1 MSYPCI
7 SPYVEAYSEVNKKV
21 SVFNKK
27 TGKTYLLGD
36 MEYDI
41 LRSLDGTK
49 SLSELAAYSRG
60 LNEQQ
65 LTLLIDQFERI
76 GFIRGKEP
84 KSKLNI
90 IKLRK
95 GLVNG
100 NRLINSHNIAWRIVN
115 IIIIYLSL
123 PLFILGCH
131 IAARN
136 INIVAVILAN
146 NLMTPRA
153 FILIPFM
160 LFMLLLHELG
170 HAVVARCNGV
180 NVPEIG
186 VMLYWF
192 TPCAYTNLS
201 GITFLKS
208 RGRRLIVLMAG
219 SFTNFMLSGICL
231 LLLEVVPAGMY
242 EFLLWCA
249 VSNLSIIIMNMVF
262 FIKLDGYFILEE
274 LMEVKNLRRSAF
286 TYMTASL
293 KRALSSLGR
302 AGRGRRYKGRY
313 LDIGSRS
320 ALDNSVYIYYTVL
333 SGIYVLI
340 IITALVLGIYNFF
353 TR

>member
-7 SPYVEAYSEVNKKV
+7 SPYIEAYSEINKKI
-21 SVFNKK
+21 SVYNKK

-41 LRSLDGTK
+41 LRNLDGTK
-49 SLSELAAYSRG
+49 SLSELTAYSRG

-65 LTLLIDQFERI
+65 LALLIEQFERI
-76 GFIRGKEP
+76 GFIHGKEP
-84 KSKLNI
+84 KSRLNI

-100 NRLINSHNIAWRIVN
+100 NRLINSQSLAWRIVN
-115 IIIIYLSL
+115 IIIVYLSL

-136 INIVAVILAN
+136 MNIVAVILAN

-153 FILIPFM
+153 FIMLPFM
-160 LFMLLLHELG
+160 LFMLVLHELG

-192 TPCAYTNLS
+192 MPCAYTNLS

-231 LLLEVVPAGMY
+231 LLLEIVPPGVH
-242 EFLLWCA
+242 EFLIWCA
-249 VSNLSIIIMNMVF
+249 VSNITIIIMNMVF

-274 LMEVKNLRRSAF
+274 LMEVKNLRRNAF
-286 TYMTASL
+286 SYIAASL
-293 KRALSSLGR
+293 TRVLSPLR
-302 AGRGRRYKGRY
+302 KAGRQRRYKGRY
-313 LDIGSRS
+313 LETGDRS
-320 ALDNSVYIYYTVL
+320 ILDNSVYIYYTVL

-340 IITALVLGIYNFF
+340 ILAALGLGIYNFIM
-353 TR
+353 R

>member
-7 SPYVEAYSEVNKKV
+7 SPYIEAYSEINKKV
-21 SVFNKK
+21 SIYNKK

-41 LRSLDGTK
+41 LCNLDGTK
-49 SLSELAAYSRG
+49 SLSDLAVYSKG

-65 LTLLIDQFERI
+65 LSLLIGQFERI

-84 KSKLNI
+84 KSRLNI

-100 NRLINSHNIAWRIVN
+100 NRLINSRRLAWRVVS
-115 IIIIYLSL
+115 IIITYCSL
-123 PLFILGCH
+123 PLFIFGCY

-153 FILIPFM
+153 FILLPFI
-160 LFMLLLHELG
+160 LFMMTLHELG

-192 TPCAYTNLS
+192 MPCAYTNLS

-208 RGRRLIVLMAG
+208 RGSRLIILMAG
-219 SFTNFMLSGICL
+219 SFTNFMLSGICF
-231 LLLEVVPAGMY
+231 LLLEVLPAKTH

-249 VSNLSIIIMNMVF
+249 VSNLTIIIMNMVF

-274 LMEVKNLRRSAF
+274 LMEVKNLRKNAF
-286 TYMTASL
+286 TYIAASL
-293 KRALSSLGR
+293 KRVLSSLGR
-302 AGRGRRYKGRY
+302 AGRARRYGGRY
-313 LDIGSRS
+313 LDMGNRS
-320 ALDNSVYIYYTVL
+320 LLDNSVYIYYTVL

-340 IITALVLGIYNFF
+340 IISALILGVYNFIM
-353 TR
+353 R